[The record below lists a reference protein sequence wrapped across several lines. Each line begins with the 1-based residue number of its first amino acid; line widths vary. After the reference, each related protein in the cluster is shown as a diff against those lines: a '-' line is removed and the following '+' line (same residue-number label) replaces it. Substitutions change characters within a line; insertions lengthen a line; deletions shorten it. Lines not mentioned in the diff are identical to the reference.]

1 MILKNRFAN
10 NPRILMTIGM
20 ACLLLASL
28 PRFVRMIAPGLIP
41 ASSPLSPDQA
51 DFAHGLFIGLSI
63 GFNLLVV
70 WKTTHKNNCAS

>member
-1 MILKNRFAN
+1 MILRNRFAN
-10 NPRILMTIGM
+10 NPRILMMIGM
-20 ACLLLASL
+20 ACLLLATL
-28 PRFVRMIAPGLIP
+28 PRFIRMIAPEFMLPSIP
-41 ASSPLSPDQA
+41 LTPNQS